1 MEGVSEQLSDRVE
14 DGFSEDEAVASLGNV
29 EILAQQILNEAG
41 ESHRKMGV
49 FNRCL
54 LILGSPAWGP
64 LMMVLFCV
72 AVALYV
78 VLWAVWVALAAAVVG
93 NGASVKWLWCL
104 PDDYKGILS

>member
-1 MEGVSEQLSDRVE
+1 
-14 DGFSEDEAVASLGNV
+14 
-29 EILAQQILNEAG
+29 
-41 ESHRKMGV
+41 
-49 FNRCL
+49 
-54 LILGSPAWGP
+54 
-64 LMMVLFCV
+64 MMVLFCV